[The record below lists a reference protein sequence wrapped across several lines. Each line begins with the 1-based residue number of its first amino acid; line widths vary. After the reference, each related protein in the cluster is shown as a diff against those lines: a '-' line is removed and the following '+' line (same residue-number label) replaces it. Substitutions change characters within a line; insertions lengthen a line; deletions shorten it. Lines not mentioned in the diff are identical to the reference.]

1 MAENNTAAEKT
12 EAPTPRKR
20 EEARREGN
28 VPKSTDLN
36 AACALLAATVLLYL
50 LGQRMF
56 GGLKTSL
63 EVLLSASHAGN
74 PTRPDDLHA
83 MGAFV
88 LQIMTSAVLP
98 LIVAIGAVVLLVAVG
113 QVGFL
118 VTLKPITPQFSK
130 LSPLQGVKNL
140 VNARAAMRFVM
151 SLGKLVAIAAV
162 AVFLIYHDLPK
173 ILVLPELSAGQAF
186 AVSCQLTFGLA
197 IKLAALLIIL
207 AILDYAFQR
216 VQHERELRM
225 SKQEV
230 KEEMKRMEG
239 DPLVKQ
245 RRSRVARQLAMQRTA
260 QQVPQ
265 ADVIVTNPTH
275 LAIALKYDAQSMR
288 APKVVAKGA
297 DFLAMRIRQIGS
309 LHGIP
314 IIERKPLARALY
326 SSVDVGQEV
335 PPEHYTAVAEIMAYV
350 YRLSGRK
357 SA

>member
-12 EAPTPRKR
+12 EPPTPRKR

-36 AACALLAATVLLYL
+36 AACALLAATVLIYL
-50 LGQRMF
+50 LGQRVF
-56 GGLKTSL
+56 GGLKVSL
-63 EVLLSASHAGN
+63 EVLLSGSHASN
-74 PTRPDDLHA
+74 PTRPEDL
-83 MGAFV
+83 GALGSFV
-88 LQIMTSAVLP
+88 LHILASAVLP
-98 LIVAIGAVVLLVAVG
+98 LMIAIGAIVLMVAVG

-118 VTLKPITPQFSK
+118 VTVKPITPKLSK
-130 LSPLQGVKNL
+130 LSPMRGIKNL
-140 VNARAAMRFVM
+140 TNARAAMRFVM
-151 SLGKLVAIAAV
+151 SLGKLIAIAAV
-162 AVFLIYHDLPK
+162 AMFLIYNDLPK
-173 ILVLPELSAGQAF
+173 ILILPELSAGQAF
-186 AVSCQLTFGLA
+186 AAATQMTFLLS
-197 IKLAALLIIL
+197 IKLAVLLIIL
-207 AILDYAFQR
+207 AILDFSFQR
-216 VQHERELRM
+216 FQHERELRM

-239 DPLVKQ
+239 DPLMKQ

-275 LAIALKYDAQSMR
+275 LAIALKYDAESMR